1 MVTTLAKAKLKEFTF
16 PKGEALFARLDQPYT
31 FSKRDKRTVACK
43 PSDNGAAYSIAIK
56 LPMKEATP
64 VIKMIK
70 DAWKDY
76 NADEQ
81 PENWPFINEKDRETG
96 EATGNVIFK
105 TKFNASWTNKDGS
118 FASVPIFDAKGHK
131 LPKTFEIGNGSII
144 RLGVQLVP
152 HDMQGGGI
160 SLRLKGVQVIKPNGS
175 GFDSMFNE
183 EDGYEAGGEEEEVV
197 EQTSTDSTDDEDS
210 IPF

>member
-1 MVTTLAKAKLKEFTF
+1 MAGKKNEEFTF

-64 VIKMIK
+64 IIAKIKQV
-70 DAWKDY
+70 WKDY
-76 NADEQ
+76 GSEENDQ
-81 PENWPFINEKDRETG
+81 PANWPFKNETDRESN
-96 EATGNVIFK
+96 EPTGNVIFK

-118 FASVPIFDAKGHK
+118 FASVAIYDAKGHK
-131 LPKTFEIGNGSII
+131 LPKTFEIGNGSTI
-144 RLGVQLVP
+144 RVGIQFVP
-152 HDMQGGGI
+152 HDMQGGGV
-160 SLRLKGVQVIKPNGS
+160 SLRLKGVQVIKPNGG

-183 EDGYEAGGEEEEVV
+183 EDGYEGDEEEAEEVI
-197 EQTSTDSTDDEDS
+197 TSSTEEDDE

>member
-1 MVTTLAKAKLKEFTF
+1 MAGKNEQFTF

-64 VIKMIK
+64 IIKKIK
-70 DAWKDY
+70 EVWKDH
-76 NADEQ
+76 NATEQ
-81 PENWPFINEKDRETG
+81 PQNWPFINEKDRETG
-96 EATGNVIFK
+96 EPTGNVIFK

-118 FASVPIFDAKGHK
+118 FASVPIYDAKGHK
-131 LPKTFEIGNGSII
+131 LPKTFDIGNGSII
-144 RLGVQLVP
+144 RVGVQFVP
-152 HDMQGGGI
+152 HDMSGGGV
-160 SLRLKGVQVIKPNGS
+160 SLRLKGVQVIKPNGA

-183 EDGYEAGGEEEEVV
+183 EDGYEAEGEEEKV
-197 EQTSTDSTDDEDS
+197 EETVTSSTEEDDE

>member
-1 MVTTLAKAKLKEFTF
+1 MAKNEQFTF

-43 PSDNGAAYSIAIK
+43 PSDSGAAYSIAIK

-64 VIKMIK
+64 IIKKIK
-70 DAWKDY
+70 EVWKDY
-76 NADEQ
+76 NNAEQ
-81 PENWPFINEKDRETG
+81 PENWPFVNEKNKETG

-118 FASVPIFDAKGHK
+118 FASVPIYDAKGHK

-144 RLGVQLVP
+144 RVGVQFVP
-152 HDMQGGGI
+152 HDMQGGGV
-160 SLRLKGVQVIKPNGS
+160 SLRLKGVQVIKPNGG

-183 EDGYEAGGEEEEVV
+183 EDGYEADGEDEEEVV
-197 EQTSTDSTDDEDS
+197 EQTTNSSTEEDDEV
-210 IPF
+210 PF